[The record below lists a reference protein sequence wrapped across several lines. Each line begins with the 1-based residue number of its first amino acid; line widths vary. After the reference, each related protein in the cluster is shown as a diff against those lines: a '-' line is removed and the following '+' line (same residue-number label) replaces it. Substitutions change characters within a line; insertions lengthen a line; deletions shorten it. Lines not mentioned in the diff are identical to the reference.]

1 MSEYHKIQ
9 TIYKRNL
16 SHPKKPLIEGE
27 WTSDEFKYL
36 AGNEWE
42 FTEKVDGTNIRVVL
56 SGGTVTFGGR
66 TDAAQIPAKLV
77 ARLQEIFTPENV
89 LKSFP
94 YSNDVLSDI
103 VLYGE
108 GYGACIQKGG
118 GMYSPFQDFVLFD
131 VRVGKWWLRRADV
144 DEIAKSVGI
153 KSVPVIGRGT
163 LHDAVALAKQGIESA
178 WSRFQ
183 AFEAEGIVARPA
195 VEMLDRAGNRI
206 IAKIKCRDFSGAT
219 P

>member
-9 TIYKRNL
+9 TIYKRDL

-36 AGNEWE
+36 ASNEWE
-42 FTEKVDGTNIRVVL
+42 FTEKVDGTNIRVIL

-66 TDAAQIPAKLV
+66 TDAAQIPAKLF
-77 ARLQEIFTPENV
+77 ARLQEAFTLEKLRV
-89 LKSFP
+89 AFDS
-94 YSNDVLSDI
+94 SVDA

-108 GYGACIQKGG
+108 GFGPGIQKGG
-118 GMYSPFQDFVLFD
+118 GLCRDTQDFVLFD
-131 VRVGKWWLRRADV
+131 VRVGPRWYLRRNDV
-144 DEIAKSVGI
+144 NNVAEKLGI
-153 KSVPVIGRGT
+153 LSVPVIGRGT
-163 LHDAVALAKQGIESA
+163 LHDAVGMAKSGITSV
-178 WSRFQ
+178 WGDFQ
-183 AFEAEGIVARPA
+183 SEGIVARPV

-206 IAKIKCRDFSGAT
+206 IAKIKCRDFARAT